1 MVSSRKYMISSA
13 LTTAVL
19 LVALLFALFAMNPSL
34 GWFSD
39 AETATAT
46 GMQVKSKVS
55 GVEAQIIKVTLVHTD
70 GTNEDIPLS
79 GGLFNVNGFVPGDK
93 LVFDIKVTNNSD
105 DSVNLSVYLMGNK
118 DEKPHI
124 SSEGDEYLW
133 LSTQL
138 FISRASCTIES
149 SSENDVDSQG
159 TAIVPDDGTGRAYL
173 YPISGYN
180 PKVDAIP
187 TGTKTGKSGYHYCEN
202 PLHEGVILASESS
215 CQLSYTIGFVN
226 SEIDQEEFKS
236 DHFNGSAGQ
245 QAGYFSA
252 YFEVDYSDK
261 D

>member
-1 MVSSRKYMISSA
+1 MVSSKKYMISSA
-13 LTTAVL
+13 ITSAVL

-39 AETATAT
+39 ADEATAT

-55 GVEAQIIKVTLVHTD
+55 GIEAQIIKVTLVHTD
-70 GTNEDIPLS
+70 GTNEEIPLS
-79 GGLFNVNGFVPGDK
+79 GGLFNVNRFVPGDK
-93 LVFDIKVTNNSD
+93 IVFDIKVTNTSD
-105 DSVNLSVYLMGNK
+105 DSVNLSVYLAGNK

-124 SSEGDEYLW
+124 SQDGAERLW

-149 SSENDVDSQG
+149 SAESDDDSQV
-159 TAIVPDDGTGRAYL
+159 TAIVPDNGTGRAYL
-173 YPISGYN
+173 YPITGYD
-180 PKVDAIP
+180 PKTDAIP
-187 TGTKTGKSGYHYCEN
+187 TDKTTGKSGDHYCSG
-202 PLHEGVILASESS
+202 PLHEDVILAPSDV
-215 CQLSYTIGFVN
+215 CTFSYTMGFVN
-226 SEIDQEEFKS
+226 SDVDQEEFKS
-236 DHFNGSAGQ
+236 DHFNGTAGQ